1 MAGEYRRKLS
11 DEEVKERY
19 IMILKEGL
27 ELFPKIG
34 KTFKL
39 KVKDVELEAR
49 IETLERWSVG
59 PKKPQIIYKIDAEK
73 FWALFPLHFGK
84 SVSIKKESDDLYVLS

>member
-1 MAGEYRRKLS
+1 MAAEYRRKIS
-11 DEEVKERY
+11 AEEVKDRY
-19 IMILKEGL
+19 IIILKDSL

-34 KTFKL
+34 KMFRL
-39 KVKDVELEAR
+39 KVKDAELETR
-49 IETLERWSVG
+49 IETMERWSLG

-73 FWALFPLHFGK
+73 FWAMFPLHFGK